1 MRKFQTYIIE
11 STNEDKL
18 THLEHAE
25 DHPINAGAAG
35 FQHAK
40 KTLMAG
46 HNALLGKQTN
56 ATVTTKYDG
65 SPSIVFGHHPET
77 GKFFVASKS
86 AFNKNP
92 KLNYTEKD
100 IEANHGHAPGLV
112 SKLSAALK
120 HLPKVTPKE
129 GVYQGDVMH
138 SGVQS
143 KSNPHGDVKIRGGQA
158 HFTPNTITYSTKK
171 PGEAEKVADSK
182 IGVAVH
188 TAYHGPSFEKMK
200 AQYNTGHAGFGSHK
214 DVHLMDVTHDIGKS
228 KYTPEQQATF
238 KQHMAKAEEHHNAI
252 EKAGGY
258 HHLEPHTEH
267 LKTYINKT
275 VRTGD
280 TPSTKGYN
288 SHLGEIHQKLAD
300 KVKTP
305 ASKADKMA
313 AGEKMINHV
322 ETHREVFNHLWGM
335 HHSLQTA
342 KDQLAHSFSSH
353 TDYGHSVG
361 NKKVKPEGHVIAINN
376 RPTKI
381 VDRAEFSKNNF
392 NKTRG

>member
-1 MRKFQTYIIE
+1 MIGFQTYIAE

-35 FQHAK
+35 FAHAK
-40 KTLMAG
+40 KTLNAA
-46 HNALLGKQTN
+46 HNALMGKKTS

-92 KLNYTEKD
+92 KLNYTEAD
-100 IEANHGHAPGLV
+100 LQANHGHAPGLV

-129 GVYQGDVMH
+129 GVFQGDVMH

-143 KSNPHGDVKIRGGQA
+143 KSNPNGDVRMHGSQA

-171 PGEAEKVADSK
+171 PGEADQVAGSKV
-182 IGVAVH
+182 GVAVH
-188 TAYHGPSFEKMK
+188 TAYHGPSFDKMK

-228 KYTPEQQATF
+228 KYTPEHQAAF
-238 KQHMAKAEEHHNAI
+238 KEHMAKAEEHHNAI
-252 EKAGGY
+252 EKSGGY
-258 HHLEPHTEH
+258 EHLEPHTEH

-275 VRTGD
+275 VRASEA
-280 TPSTKGYN
+280 PSSKGYK
-288 SHLGEIHQKLAD
+288 SHLTDLHQKLAD

-305 ASKADKMA
+305 ASKVDKIA
-313 AGEKMINHV
+313 TGNKMISHV
-322 ETHREVFNHLWGM
+322 DTHGDVFDHMFGM

-342 KDQLAHSFSSH
+342 KNQLAHAFSSH
-353 TDYGHSVG
+353 TDYAHTVG

-381 VDRAEFSKNNF
+381 VDRAEFSKMNF
-392 NKTRG
+392 EKNRG

>member
-1 MRKFQTYIIE
+1 MIDLITEAKQP
-11 STNEDKL
+11 NEEKL

-25 DHPINAGAAG
+25 DHPINAGEAG
-35 FQHAK
+35 FEHAK

-46 HNALLGKQTN
+46 HNALTGKKTN
-56 ATVTTKYDG
+56 ASVTTKYDG

-77 GKFFVASKS
+77 GQFFVASKS

-92 KLNYTEKD
+92 KINYTQDD
-100 IEANHGHAPGLV
+100 IEKNHGHAPGLV

-129 GVYQGDVMH
+129 GVFQGDIMH

-143 KSNPHGDVKIRGGQA
+143 KSNPGGDVTMHGGEA

-171 PGEAEKVADSK
+171 EGEADQVAKSK

-188 TAYHGPSFEKMK
+188 TAYHGKDFASMK
-200 AQYNTGHAGFGSHK
+200 AKYNAGHEGFGNHK
-214 DVHLMDVTHDIGKS
+214 DVHLMDVTHPIEKS
-228 KYTPEQQATF
+228 KYSAESQAKF
-238 KQHMAKAEEHHNAI
+238 KEHMDKAQAAHDEL
-252 EKAGGY
+252 KANGGY
-258 HHLEPHTEH
+258 DALEQHTDH

-275 VRTGD
+275 VRTGE
-280 TPSTKGYN
+280 TPSSEGYK
-288 SHLGEIHQKLAD
+288 HHVAEHYGKAAEKL
-300 KVKTP
+300 KTP
-305 ASKADKMA
+305 AAKSKTEAKGAELTSHVDEHQDDMENLLTVHHHLQA
-313 AGEKMINHV
+313 AKNE
-322 ETHREVFNHLWGM
+322 
-335 HHSLQTA
+335 
-342 KDQLAHSFSSH
+342 LAHAFSSH

-361 NKKVKPEGHVIAINN
+361 GTKVKPEGHVLAINN

-392 NKTRG
+392 AKNRG

>member
-1 MRKFQTYIIE
+1 MIDLITEAKQP
-11 STNEDKL
+11 NEEKL

-35 FQHAK
+35 FEHAK

-46 HNALLGKQTN
+46 HNALTGKKSS
-56 ATVTTKYDG
+56 ASVTTKYDG

-92 KLNYTEKD
+92 KINYSAED
-100 IEANHGHAPGLV
+100 IQANHGHAPGLV
-112 SKLSAALK
+112 SKLTAALK

-129 GVYQGDVMH
+129 GVFQGDIMH
-138 SGVQS
+138 SGAKS
-143 KSNPHGDVKIRGGQA
+143 KSNPEGDVTMHGGEA

-171 PGEAEKVADSK
+171 PGESDEVANSK

-188 TAYHGPSFEKMK
+188 TSYHGKDFASMK
-200 AQYNTGHAGFGSHK
+200 AKYNSGHEGFGKHK
-214 DVHLMDVTHDIGKS
+214 DVHLMDVTHSIEKS
-228 KYTPEQQATF
+228 KYPAEAQSKF
-238 KQHMAKAEEHHNAI
+238 KEHMAAAENAHN
-252 EKAGGY
+252 ELKSSGGY
-258 HHLEPHTEH
+258 DQLEKHTDH

-275 VRTGD
+275 VRTGE
-280 TPSTKGYN
+280 TPSTEGYT
-288 SHLGEIHQKLAD
+288 HHVAEHYGKAAE

-305 ASKADKMA
+305 AAKSKAENAGNELISHANEHVDDFENLLHAHHHLQA
-313 AGEKMINHV
+313 AKNV
-322 ETHREVFNHLWGM
+322 
-335 HHSLQTA
+335 
-342 KDQLAHSFSSH
+342 LAHAFSSH

-361 NKKVKPEGHVIAINN
+361 DKKVKPEGHVLAINN

-381 VDRAEFSKNNF
+381 VDRAEFSRNNF
-392 NKTRG
+392 NKNRK